1 MQPEQANKEKKMNK
15 YYKNAPKKFL
25 KNFTKWEESK
35 AIGKAE
41 MLLALVSMCAIG
53 FLFGCF
59 S

>member
-1 MQPEQANKEKKMNK
+1 MIK
-15 YYKNAPKKFL
+15 YDKNAKKKWL
-25 KNFTKWEESK
+25 KIFAKWEESK